1 MKNTLHTFGIAGI
14 AAVLFSSFV
23 FVENND
29 NAQNPKKTRH
39 VRLVKIENGKKM
51 QIDTVF
57 TNDNVFVWN
66 GDTINPVKRFKPGER
81 VDFKIIKHGN
91 IDGKGNVMFF
101 IDKKGEKD
109 GPDMM
114 NMRPEDEMEFISD
127 DGDTVGKK
135 IMIRKMKGGPKD
147 HMIFFNEMGPK
158 HFPPVPPVPPVPP
171 APPVQHIMKFKHTG
185 QVIDLNDPGVVSFK
199 KKDLKGGLEKIEII
213 RKKADENTADF
224 DFQFDGDD
232 FMVPEPPEAHEMP
245 DFDFH
250 SIDDS
255 LKMKIIEKKKIINGK
270 NGKEIEVEVEQK
282 K

>member
-1 MKNTLHTFGIAGI
+1 MKNKLLTLGIAGMT
-14 AAVLFSSFV
+14 AMLFSSFV
-23 FVENND
+23 FTENND
-29 NAQNPKKTRH
+29 NVQPPKKSRH

-57 TNDNVFVWN
+57 TNDDVFVWN
-66 GDTINPVKRFKPGER
+66 GDTINPVKHITPGGNANFKVIR
-81 VDFKIIKHGN
+81 HGMK
-91 IDGKGNVMFF
+91 DGKDKVMVFV
-101 IDKKGEKD
+101 DRKD
-109 GPDMM
+109 ENGGPNMM

-127 DGDTVGKK
+127 DSDTVGKK
-135 IMIRKMKGGPKD
+135 IMVRKMKGGPKD
-147 HMIFFNEMGPK
+147 HTIFFNEMGPQ
-158 HFPPVPPVPPVPP
+158 HLPPVPPLSPVPH
-171 APPVQHIMKFKHTG
+171 AMKFKHAG

-213 RKKADENTADF
+213 RKKADEKTADF
-224 DFQFDGDD
+224 DFKFDGDD